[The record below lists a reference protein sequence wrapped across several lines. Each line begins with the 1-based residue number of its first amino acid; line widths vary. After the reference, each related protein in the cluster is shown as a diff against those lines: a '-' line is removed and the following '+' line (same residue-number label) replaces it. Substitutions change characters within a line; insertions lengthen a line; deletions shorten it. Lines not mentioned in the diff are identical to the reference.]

1 MRTVIWAGLVT
12 LTVAGC
18 AAAPAATGGSG
29 VGASTAAAP
38 EPTLVGTDWQLIS
51 YQEPGADAAVP
62 VTVDSTVS
70 LTAKGHLSVHA
81 CNYIGATAR
90 VGPATMA
97 IDPGATTDMFCSGEN
112 GEVERRVNAMLAAG
126 TVRWSIRDRALT
138 LTGPDGRVLTYR
150 VRPSPYPD
158 LEARTIAAGDLAG
171 GNWRLAV
178 GPTDRAPFLV
188 FEERAEP
195 GAAWGSAGIA
205 SPEPADCLAS
215 YVIEAGV
222 LGGQHYVAAWATPE
236 VGKVTVRATP
246 ASAVQTLPFQAVPGS
261 SLRIAGAWLA
271 DFRPGS
277 STVTFYDRAGA
288 VITAYPKG
296 PCRQFR

>member
-1 MRTVIWAGLVT
+1 LR
-12 LTVAGC
+12 
-18 AAAPAATGGSG
+18 
-29 VGASTAAAP
+29 
-38 EPTLVGTDWQLIS
+38 
-51 YQEPGADAAVP
+51 
-62 VTVDSTVS
+62 
-70 LTAKGHLSVHA
+70 
-81 CNYIGATAR
+81 
-90 VGPATMA
+90 
-97 IDPGATTDMFCSGEN
+97 
-112 GEVERRVNAMLAAG
+112 G
-126 TVRWSIRDRALT
+126 TVR
-138 LTGPDGRVLTYR
+138 P
-150 VRPSPYPD
+150 RPN
-158 LEARTIAAGDLAG
+158 R
-171 GNWRLAV
+171 GN
-178 GPTDRAPFLV
+178 V

-205 SPEPADCLAS
+205 SPERADCLAS

-246 ASAVQTLPFQAVPGS
+246 ASAVQTLPFHAVPGA

-296 PCRQFR
+296 RAGNSAEPSGADAVVRTRDPCQEQAPARARRQTPWEGLPGRDSLVVAHPVGTDGAHWAATAD